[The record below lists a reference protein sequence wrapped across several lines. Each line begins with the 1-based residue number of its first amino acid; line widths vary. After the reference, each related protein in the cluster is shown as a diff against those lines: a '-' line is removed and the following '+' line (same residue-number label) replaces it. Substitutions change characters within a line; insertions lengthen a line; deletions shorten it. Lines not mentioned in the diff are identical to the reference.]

1 MSRRRFS
8 FDQCGPALL
17 VVGALAVSVWVFT
30 LSKSSDRHPS
40 GALDTTVAHIHALGV
55 NPADDS
61 LFAATHSGLFRF
73 DDQGVATRVSDN
85 HQDMM
90 GFTVV
95 GPDHFL
101 ASGHPDMAGPLAG
114 QPALLGLVES
124 TDAGQSWANVSLS
137 GEADF
142 HGLSVVNGTVHGW
155 DSTSRAFMVSAD
167 QLSWERRSTIDL
179 FDFVVDRADESR
191 VVGAAPQGVV
201 QSTDGGRTWSPP
213 TGPQLVGVT
222 SASDGSLRGVDARGS
237 IWSSEDG
244 WAWTEVGRID
254 GEPNAVL
261 ASGDWLWIATQI
273 DDLTTTIQRSD
284 DDGDSWVVVYQGRSA
299 LPS

>member
-1 MSRRRFS
+1 M
-8 FDQCGPALL
+8 LL
-17 VVGALAVSVWVFT
+17 VVGVLAVSVWVFT
-30 LSKSSDRHPS
+30 TSRSNDHDPG

-61 LFAATHSGLFRF
+61 LFAATHYGLFRI
-73 DDQGVATRVSDN
+73 DDEGVAMRVSDS
-85 HQDMM
+85 HQDTM

-101 ASGHPDMAGPLAG
+101 GSGHPDVPGRQAG

-142 HGLSVVNGTVHGW
+142 HGLSFVNGTVYGW

-179 FDFVVDRADESR
+179 FGFVVDPVDESR
-191 VVGAAPQGVV
+191 VVAAVPDGVV
-201 QSTDGGRTWSPP
+201 QSDDGGRSWSPP
-213 TGPQLVGVT
+213 SGPRLVAVT
-222 SASDGSLRGVDARGS
+222 SDSDGSLWGADASGS
-237 IWSSEDG
+237 VWSSADG
-244 WAWTEVGRID
+244 STWSEVGRVD
-254 GEPNAVL
+254 GDPNAVL
-261 ASGDWLWIATQI
+261 ASGDRLWIATHI
-273 DDLTTTIQRSD
+273 DDLTTMIQRSD
-284 DDGDSWVVVYQGRSA
+284 DDGESWVVVYQERSA
-299 LPS
+299 LSS

>member
-85 HQDMM
+85 HQDTL

-101 ASGHPDMAGPLAG
+101 ASGHPDMSGRLAG

-142 HGLSVVNGTVHGW
+142 HGLSVVNGTVYGW
-155 DSTSRAFMVSAD
+155 DSTSRAFMVSAESVR
-167 QLSWERRSTIDL
+167 SWWVSLLPRMARCVELMLGDPSGRARAAGPGPKLEGSTESRTQCSRPATGCGLQPRSTI
-179 FDFVVDRADESR
+179 
-191 VVGAAPQGVV
+191 
-201 QSTDGGRTWSPP
+201 
-213 TGPQLVGVT
+213 
-222 SASDGSLRGVDARGS
+222 
-237 IWSSEDG
+237 
-244 WAWTEVGRID
+244 
-254 GEPNAVL
+254 
-261 ASGDWLWIATQI
+261 
-273 DDLTTTIQRSD
+273 
-284 DDGDSWVVVYQGRSA
+284 
-299 LPS
+299 